1 LINEVNAVAAVD
13 EEFLELFDGG
23 AGQTPLDGLALVF
36 YDSGLQ
42 SYAALDLDGLSTSA
56 DGYLLVGGSATSPDA
71 ALPAALDDGAAAVAL
86 VIGDGSDFPP
96 GTPLDTTAVIDAIVY
111 DSGQADVSGLLD
123 LLEPGEPQV
132 NEDENGN
139 ASNDSLQRC
148 PNGSGG
154 QRRTSTYA
162 PSSPTP
168 GMANM
173 TCPLGDYYANVD
185 PSSAATLR
193 TTLHDTID
201 DHQWFPYTDSS
212 TDTWDILELADE
224 DPNDSSRILAVYEN
238 ETYTKVGGGNSNYNR
253 EHTWPRSYGLGQT
266 GTQFNTA
273 ATDAHNLR
281 LSNIDYN
288 GDRGNKPFASCDPS
302 INAQCSERTTVF
314 NNGVGGMGG
323 PYPGD
328 SNWTTL
334 STDGNQGSWEV
345 WNDRRGDIARTM
357 FYMAIRFEGGTHG
370 VTGIQ
375 EPDLELTNDRNLI
388 QTTSGGTAYMGLLDT
403 LLEWHEQD
411 PVDDR
416 ERDRNE
422 TVFVFQTNRNPFVDH
437 PEWVDCLWNDICAAA
452 DQIFSDAFQVQPNQ

>member
-1 LINEVNAVAAVD
+1 
-13 EEFLELFDGG
+13 
-23 AGQTPLDGLALVF
+23 
-36 YDSGLQ
+36 
-42 SYAALDLDGLSTSA
+42 
-56 DGYLLVGGSATSPDA
+56 
-71 ALPAALDDGAAAVAL
+71 
-86 VIGDGSDFPP
+86 
-96 GTPLDTTAVIDAIVY
+96 
-111 DSGQADVSGLLD
+111 
-123 LLEPGEPQV
+123 
-132 NEDENGN
+132 
-139 ASNDSLQRC
+139 
-148 PNGSGG
+148 
-154 QRRTSTYA
+154 
-162 PSSPTP
+162 
-168 GMANM
+168 MANM

-416 ERDRNE
+416 ERGPQRNR
-422 TVFVFQTNRNPFVDH
+422 VRLP
-437 PEWVDCLWNDICAAA
+437 
-452 DQIFSDAFQVQPNQ
+452 DQPQPVRRSPRMGRLPVERYLRRR